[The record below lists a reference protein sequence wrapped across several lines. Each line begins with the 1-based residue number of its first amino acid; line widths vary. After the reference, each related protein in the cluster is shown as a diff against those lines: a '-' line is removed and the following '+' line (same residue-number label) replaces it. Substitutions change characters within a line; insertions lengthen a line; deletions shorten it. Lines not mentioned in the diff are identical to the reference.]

1 MVAFGLN
8 VSVVFL
14 VSLALSM
21 IQNLKFD
28 PLTLAQ
34 IGKTSSLVMTLSG
47 VLKDI
52 LLVCA
57 SMLIFADPVSG
68 IQAFGYTIAL
78 AGLVYYKLGSE
89 KLKEY
94 GSAGVRAWG
103 EFGATRPAA
112 RRLVVIGATFLFII
126 LLLGSA
132 SSYGIVPAH
141 LDPVKTAGKHLGF
154 GSSR

>member
-1 MVAFGLN
+1 MTVADMEKVGYLVLLANAVVAFMLN

-14 VSLALSM
+14 
-21 IQNLKFD
+21 
-28 PLTLAQ
+28 

-68 IQAFGYTIAL
+68 LQAFGYSIAL
-78 AGLVYYKLGSE
+78 GGLVYYKLGGE

-94 GSAGVRAWG
+94 IGAAGRSWA
-103 EFGATRPAA
+103 EFGAVKPVA
-112 RRLVVIGATFLFII
+112 RRVVIIGAAFLFFV
-126 LLLGSA
+126 LVLGGA
-132 SSYGIVPAH
+132 SSSGVVPEQY
-141 LDPVKTAGKHLGF
+141 DPIKNAGKQLDDLRKGW
-154 GSSR
+154 